1 MKWKILAAIAFALV
15 LAGAVAAADLTSP
28 SQNDEIVTV
37 DGIDFKIPAG
47 FSEDPDYAINGEA
60 NETGGITYTT
70 WGKTFEKGS
79 AILSVAVASYDGAEV
94 NDAVAQYVGDEKMSV
109 NGVDGYNYTMG
120 PFNGFTYAK
129 NGKLVIITSNDDG
142 ILEDVVV
149 K

>member
-1 MKWKILAAIAFALV
+1 MNIIIKSDIDLCLNGHTITVTNAI
-15 LAGAVAAADLTSP
+15 
-28 SQNDEIVTV
+28 
-37 DGIDFKIPAG
+37 
-47 FSEDPDYAINGEA
+47 
-60 NETGGITYTT
+60 
-70 WGKTFEKGS
+70 
-79 AILSVAVASYDGAEV
+79 SVYDGAEV
-94 NDAVAQYVGDEKMSV
+94 NDAVAEYVGDEKMSV